1 MPLRNRRLE
10 MGNKPIKGIA
20 NAVDPKDAIN
30 KGQVDAAVA
39 AVTTTTLG
47 AVPTTRTITAG
58 TGLTG
63 GGDLSANR
71 TLTLADTAVSPGSYT
86 YASLTVDQQG
96 RLTAASSGTVPGT
109 TIVQKSA
116 DQNVTSSTTF
126 VNATDLTFSIGANEV
141 YHFRAYLFVNT
152 GGGGIKTA
160 VNGPAGLSRLRVG
173 NPALD
178 YPYAS
183 AYDSNITF
191 TGALSTLA
199 LLEFTGVVVN
209 GSTAGTFA
217 VRFAQNS
224 SNATPC
230 TVEQRSWL
238 EYRLIT

>member
-1 MPLRNRRLE
+1 
-10 MGNKPIKGIA
+10 MGNKPIKGVA
-20 NAVDPKDAIN
+20 NAVEAKDAVN
-30 KGQVDAAVA
+30 KGQLDAAIATVD
-39 AVTTTTLG
+39 LSG
-47 AVPTTRTITAG
+47 YVPTTRTLTAG

-63 GGDLSANR
+63 GG
-71 TLTLADTAVSPGSYT
+71 TLAADRTFTLANTAVSPGSYT

-96 RLTAASSGTVPGT
+96 RLTAASSGAVPGS

-116 DQNVTSSTTF
+116 DQTRASSTTF
-126 VNATDLTFSIGANEV
+126 TDVTDLTFSIGANAV

-173 NPALD
+173 NPALL
-178 YPYAS
+178 YSYAS

-191 TGALSTLA
+191 TAALSTLT
-199 LLEFTGVVVN
+199 LIEFTGVVVN
-209 GSTAGTFA
+209 GATAGTFA

-224 SNATPC
+224 SNITGC

-238 EYRLIT
+238 EYRLIS

>member
-1 MPLRNRRLE
+1 

-20 NAVDPKDAIN
+20 NAVDAKDAIN

-47 AVPTTRTITAG
+47 AVPTSRTITAG

-71 TLTLADTAVSPGSYT
+71 TLTLANTAVSPNSYT
-86 YASLTVDQQG
+86 YASITVDQQG
-96 RLTAASSGTVPGT
+96 RLTAASSGAVPGT
-109 TIVQKSA
+109 TIVQKSG
-116 DQNVTSSTTF
+116 DQTVTSSTTF
-126 VNATDLTFSIGANEV
+126 VNATDLTFAIGANEV
-141 YHFRAYLFVNT
+141 YHFHAYLFVNT

-160 VNGPAGLSRLRVG
+160 VNGPAGLSSLRAA
-173 NPALD
+173 NPALS

-191 TGALSTLA
+191 TAATSFLGLIEVS
-199 LLEFTGVVVN
+199 GVVVN
-209 GSTAGTFA
+209 GSTSGTFA
-217 VRFAQNS
+217 IRFAQNS
-224 SNATPC
+224 SNITGC

-238 EYRLIT
+238 EYRLIS